1 MYSHFQRFQ
10 LKKVS
15 TEKLEGSSPLLHCIG
30 RCGGLSPAVFFQLA
44 KPESPLLCQA
54 VCYVPESSVI
64 GKQISTLRLH
74 IFSHVYPH
82 FFKKCIFLFKPPQ

>member
-30 RCGGLSPAVFFQLA
+30 RCGGLFPAVFSQLA
-44 KPESPLLCQA
+44 KLKFPLLCQA
-54 VCYVPESSVI
+54 VCYVPENSLI
-64 GKQISTLRLH
+64 EKQIFRLRLL
-74 IFSHVYPH
+74 IFPYVYPKLYKTEYK
-82 FFKKCIFLFKPPQ
+82 FCQKM